1 MPDEITPPVEVTTP
15 ATEEKKPVPEA
26 TPKVNAEL
34 KEELKNTTSSTFK
47 KVILWIVGI
56 IAVLGAAV
64 AGVFGILY
72 LLKGKGPVQGVKD
85 AIQKTKTESAKA
97 DIEEKIK
104 VAEAKNAEKEV
115 IDKLKEIKE
124 IDDEM
129 QRLEELNKLL

>member
-15 ATEEKKPVPEA
+15 VTEEKKPVPEA
-26 TPKVNAEL
+26 TPKVSAEL

-115 IDKLKEIKE
+115 VDKLKEIKE
-124 IDDEM
+124 IDDDKK
-129 QRLEELNKLL
+129 RLEELNKLL